1 MEKDYMTQLT
11 KWARWMLPWQEAED
25 VIADYHDIVGTTPR
39 SGEELLRDLGKPHD
53 VVKPLAQPK
62 QYRAWLAV
70 FAFMTF
76 CILALVT
83 DPLFVPV
90 TFWVPFLPFHK
101 IDIFFCYFL
110 SGLGV
115 IAALV
120 WFRRQG
126 RKAESLPKAIP
137 ILLAVFLVF
146 IAAVVLFYEI
156 AFRNPDAIYRIWDET
171 LAAWFPDRSPFTL
184 PAYVTCYSCPLIV
197 LIGVYSLIKARTGDR
212 RWAAVYVLA
221 MAVVLILR
229 LILGWVHSMDL
240 EITSYEAQYQLLML
254 RCAVTAVAGLIGTGV
269 ALC

>member
-1 MEKDYMTQLT
+1 MKKDYMTRLER
-11 KWARWMLPWQEAED
+11 AVRWRLPPLEAED
-25 VIADYHDIVGTTPR
+25 VITDYHDIVGTPPR
-39 SGEELLRDLGKPHD
+39 LEEELLRDLGKPHD
-53 VVKPLAQPK
+53 VAKLLAQPK
-62 QYRAWLAV
+62 QYHIWLTV
-70 FAFMTF
+70 FVFMTI

-83 DPLFVPV
+83 DQLFVPV
-90 TFWVPFLPFHK
+90 AFWVPFLFFHR

-110 SGLGV
+110 SGMGV

-184 PAYVTCYSCPLIV
+184 PAHVTCYICPLIV
-197 LIGVYSLIKARTGDR
+197 FIGVYSLIKARTGDR

-229 LILGWVHSMDL
+229 QILGWVHSMSL
-240 EITSYEAQYQLLML
+240 EITSYEAQYQMLML
-254 RCAVTAVAGLIGTGV
+254 RCAVTAAAGLIGTGV

>member
-1 MEKDYMTQLT
+1 MEKNYMTQLS
-11 KWARWMLPWQEAED
+11 KWARWMLSWQEAED
-25 VIADYHDIVGTTPR
+25 VIADYHDIVGVPPR
-39 SGEELLRDLGKPHD
+39 PEADLLRDLGRPRD
-53 VVKPLAQPK
+53 VVKPLAQPR
-62 QYRAWLAV
+62 QYRVWLAAFV
-70 FAFMTF
+70 FMTA

-83 DPLFVPV
+83 DPWFVPL
-90 TFWVPFLPFHK
+90 TFWVLFLPFRR

-110 SGLGV
+110 SVLGI
-115 IAALV
+115 IAALL

-126 RKAESLPKAIP
+126 RKAKCLPKAIP

-146 IAAVVLFYEI
+146 IAVVVLFYGI
-156 AFRNPDAIYRIWDET
+156 AFRNPDAIYSIWNKT
-171 LAAWFPDRSPFTL
+171 LAAWFPDGDPFTL
-184 PAYVTCYSCPLIV
+184 PAYITTYSCPLFV

-254 RCAVTAVAGLIGTGV
+254 RCAVTAAAGLISTGV